1 MPVVKKFPRRLKRT
15 AMFCALCLIASPCAR
30 AATLTVTSANDSGAG
45 SLREAMLIANTN
57 GVPGD
62 LIVFNISGSAPFRIN
77 LASALPSITEPVRI
91 DGTSQPGYVNKPR
104 IELNGAALAAD
115 QFGLW
120 LRTSNCMVRGLAIN
134 RFNGQ
139 NGDGIRIEDAGGN
152 VIQGNFI
159 GTGVEGTNALGNG
172 GEGIAVLTSGNLIGG
187 NDPTNRNLISG
198 NSRAGI
204 YMFNSAVKGNV
215 VAGNFIGTDVTG
227 TKRLGNLENGV
238 SISGGSSNVIGGT
251 VAGSRNVISGN
262 SQGGVYLINSARGN
276 VVNGNYIGTDVTGM
290 LAVSNIEAGVTI
302 VGSADNTVGGSG
314 PGEGNVISGNGKHGV
329 LITVSG
335 STRNLVQGNFIG
347 TTAAGLAR
355 LGNAYSG
362 VEILDVSNNWVGGT
376 NSGQRNIISGNGSYG
391 VKIGDNNAT
400 FNVVQ
405 GNFIGLD
412 VTGTNAL
419 GNTPHGV
426 FIVGVGSGVVS
437 NIIGGDVPGAG
448 NVISG
453 NTQNGVYITNAVG
466 NSVKGNL
473 VGTDWTGRKSVGN
486 GFSGVRIESSG
497 NIVGGTSSQARNV
510 ISGNN
515 ANGAIYLYGVG
526 TSNNVILGNY
536 IGTDVTGTNK
546 LPNSTVG
553 IYITN
558 APANLVGGTSA
569 GARNVI
575 SGNDRNGI
583 FISGVQ
589 ARENWIQ
596 GNYIGPD
603 ATGTRALANGVALT
617 NAPPQPTFFDTAGG
631 IDIDGAPANLIGG
644 AVVGAG
650 NVISGNQRDGIAIG
664 SPGASNNVIQGNFIG
679 TQADAVSALGNEWNG
694 IEIRSVGGVG
704 GGANTLI
711 GGTESAAFNRI
722 AFAQLSD
729 RDGIRIRSGSGNTNI
744 LVYGNSIFSNGSSA
758 LGLGIDLG
766 INGVDANDN
775 CDGDSGGNLLQNY
788 PTLVATVSGNVTTV
802 RGFLNST
809 ANGSYRLQFYA
820 NSAANPSGY
829 GEGKDFLGE
838 AVVNTGANCT
848 STVFTVSFPVI
859 VPVGNYISSTATDA
873 GNNTSE
879 FSADVQVMTQPKL
892 SVVNFVAGQQVTLS
906 WPSNVF
912 TFSVQQTTNL
922 SPPVVWTPVTNARV
936 FSSGTFNVTATPG
949 SDSRFYRLALQ

>member
-1 MPVVKKFPRRLKRT
+1 ML
-15 AMFCALCLIASPCAR
+15 CALCLIASPCAR
-30 AATLTVTSANDSGAG
+30 AATLTVTSTNDSGAG

-62 LIVFNISGSAPFRIN
+62 LIVFNISGSPPFRIN
-77 LASALPSITEPVRI
+77 LASALPFITEPVSI

-104 IELNGAALAAD
+104 IELNGAAVGANE
-115 QFGLW
+115 FGLW
-120 LRTSNCMVRGLAIN
+120 LRTSNCVIRGLAIN

-139 NGDGIRIEDAGGN
+139 NGDGIRIEIGGGN
-152 VIQGNFI
+152 IIQGNFI

-172 GEGIAVLTSGNLIGG
+172 GQGILVMSSGNLIGG
-187 NDPTNRNLISG
+187 TDPTNHNLISG
-198 NSRAGI
+198 NNRAGV
-204 YMFNSAVKGNV
+204 YLFNPTAKGNV
-215 VAGNFIGTDVTG
+215 VQGNFIGTDITG
-227 TKRLGNLENGV
+227 TKRLGNGENGV
-238 SISGGSSNVIGGT
+238 SISGSSSNVIGGA
-251 VAGSRNVISGN
+251 VAGGRNLISGN
-262 SQGGVYLINSARGN
+262 GQGGVYLITSSQGN
-276 VVNGNYIGTDVTGM
+276 VIRGNYIGTSVTGASA
-290 LAVSNIEAGVTI
+290 LSNTADGVII
-302 VGSADNTVGGSG
+302 VGSADNTVGGG
-314 PGEGNVISGNGKHGV
+314 GAGEENVISGNGGRGV
-329 LITVSG
+329 LITANG

-347 TTAAGLAR
+347 TTADGLAR
-355 LGNAYSG
+355 LANAFSG
-362 VEILDVSNNWVGGT
+362 VEILDVSNNTVGGT
-376 NSGQRNIISGNGSYG
+376 NSGQGNVISGNGSCG

-400 FNVVQ
+400 FNLIQ
-405 GNFIGLD
+405 GNLIGVD
-412 VTGTNAL
+412 ATGTNAL
-419 GNTPHGV
+419 GNALHGV
-426 FIVGVGSGVVS
+426 FILGAGSGVAS
-437 NIIGGDVPGAG
+437 NTIGGDMPGAG

-453 NTQNGVYITNAVG
+453 NMQNGVYVTNAIG

-473 VGTDWTGRKSVGN
+473 VGTDSSGRKRVGN
-486 GFSGVRIESSG
+486 FLSGVRIESSG
-497 NIVGGTSSQARNV
+497 NIVGGTSSPARNV
-510 ISGNN
+510 ISGNTN
-515 ANGAIYLYGVG
+515 NGAVYLYGVG

-546 LPNSTVG
+546 LPNSTIG

-575 SGNDRNGI
+575 SGNDCNGI

-589 ARENWIQ
+589 ARENRIQ

-650 NVISGNQRDGIAIG
+650 NVISGNQRDGMAIG

-679 TQADAVSALGNEWNG
+679 TQADGVSALGNEWNG
-694 IEIRSVGGVG
+694 IEIRSVG

-729 RDGIRIRSGSGNTNI
+729 RDGIRIRTGSGNTNI

-758 LGLGIDLG
+758 AGLGIDLG
-766 INGVDANDN
+766 ANGVQGNDD
-775 CDGDSGGNLLQNY
+775 CDGDPGGNLLQNY
-788 PTLVATVSGNVTTV
+788 PTLIAAFSGNVTTV
-802 RGFLNST
+802 RGVLNST
-809 ANGSYRLQFYA
+809 ANSSYRLQFYA
-820 NSAANPSGY
+820 NSAATVSGY

-838 AVVNTGANCT
+838 SVVNTGANCT
-848 STVFTVSFPVI
+848 STVFTVSFPVV
-859 VPVGNYISSTATDA
+859 VPVGRYISATATDA

-879 FSADVQVMTQPKL
+879 FSLDVQAVAQPQL
-892 SVVNFVAGQQVTLS
+892 SVVNFVAGQQITLS
-906 WPSNVF
+906 WPSNAF

-949 SDSRFYRLALQ
+949 NGSRFYRLALQ